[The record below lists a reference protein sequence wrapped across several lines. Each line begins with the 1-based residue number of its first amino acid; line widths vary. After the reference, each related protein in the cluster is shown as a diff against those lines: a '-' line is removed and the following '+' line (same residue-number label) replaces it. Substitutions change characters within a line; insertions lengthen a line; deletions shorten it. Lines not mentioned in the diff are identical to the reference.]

1 MKPAARRAGL
11 VVRELPDETV
21 VYDLD
26 RHQAHCLNRTA
37 AIVFRGA
44 DGTRGVEELG
54 VLLGGDVDREARE
67 SVVRTALDQLAAAH
81 LLDPAPSLPGHV
93 ESPSRRAVLRR
104 AGLGAALLLP
114 AVVSVLAPTPAE
126 AAATCLTNCSNPLDE
141 GKPCNCS
148 GAPGPGCPGVCQTGG
163 ICSDIGTTCP

>member
-1 MKPAARRAGL
+1 MKPAVRRTGL
-11 VVRELPDETV
+11 VVRELGDETV

-44 DGTRGVEELG
+44 DGTRDVDELG
-54 VLLGGDVDREARE
+54 AMLGGEGDCEERE
-67 SVVRTALDQLAAAH
+67 SVAHAALDQLRAAH
-81 LLDPAPSLPGHV
+81 LLEPVLPSLDPV

-114 AVVSVLAPTPAE
+114 AVASILAPTPAE
-126 AAATCLTNCSNPLDE
+126 AAVTCLTDCTNPADL
-141 GKPCNCS
+141 GKGCNCTS
-148 GAPGPGCPGVCQTGG
+148 APGPGCPGTCLADGT
-163 ICSDIGTTCP
+163 CSDLGC

>member
-1 MKPAARRAGL
+1 MKPAVRRSGL

-44 DGTRGVEELG
+44 DGTRDVEQLG
-54 VLLGGDVDREARE
+54 ALLGEGADVGREARE
-67 SVVRTALDQLAAAH
+67 SVVRTALDQLAAAQ
-81 LLDPAPSLPGHV
+81 LLDAGPSLPDPV

-114 AVVSVLAPTPAE
+114 AVASVLAPTPAE
-126 AAATCLTNCSNPLDE
+126 AAATCTLDCT
-141 GKPCNCS
+141 GKDEFTPCNCPIDPNREPCFS
-148 GAPGPGCPGVCQTGG
+148 ICDGAGTCVGC
-163 ICSDIGTTCP
+163 